1 MPQACV
7 DKIETSYQ
15 VKHQIVFF
23 SVYFALAV
31 GGGIPLLSWN
41 FFFFSSFKKSSV
53 ISFYYQVALALLNDV
68 DLRLL
73 AHSAFG
79 KGLMKKCRISPDA
92 FIQMALQLAYYR
104 VQNTNNNIIFYFSIF
119 EIVFSLPLTTT

>member
-1 MPQACV
+1 MPKACI
-7 DKIETSYQ
+7 DRIEASYQ
-15 VKHQIVFF
+15 VNISTGTIISRSIK
-23 SVYFALAV
+23 
-31 GGGIPLLSWN
+31 GGIPYQSG
-41 FFFFSSFKKSSV
+41 KKLESLYL
-53 ISFYYQVALALLNDV
+53 IFLILFIQLIDKTANNKQVALALLNDV

-104 VQNTNNNIIFYFSIF
+104 VITSSPFSHSFLFIIY
-119 EIVFSLPLTTT
+119 LN